1 MRVVVVVTVMMIMM
15 LLLKMTCVTP
25 CWASFGIMAG
35 VALRQ
40 REVEPVLCLCRCSA
54 FTRNLDFGSFVD
66 GLPILELP
74 ELLGGLGCSLSGQKV
89 QS

>member
-1 MRVVVVVTVMMIMM
+1 MPLP
-15 LLLKMTCVTP
+15 LLR
-25 CWASFGIMAG
+25 IH
-35 VALRQ
+35 
-40 REVEPVLCLCRCSA
+40 
-54 FTRNLDFGSFVD
+54 RNLDFGSFVD